1 MGVYEFNP
9 FEQIHLMRVKDNELY
24 WDWPWG
30 RGRVEP
36 YHLLGN
42 SGSTLVRVSNHTKKY
57 EEWMM
62 VLNVLR

>member
-1 MGVYEFNP
+1 
-9 FEQIHLMRVKDNELY
+9 MRVKDNELY

-30 RGRVEP
+30 RDRVEP

-42 SGSTLVRVSNHTKKY
+42 KGETLVRVSNHTVKY

-62 VLNVLR
+62 LLNVLR